1 MARKIV
7 VTSGKGGVGKTTI
20 LANLGIYLSKQGLK
34 VALIDADFGLNNL
47 DVVMGIEDKIVYDIN
62 DVLSGKCRVKQALV
76 QDETRK
82 NLYVLSS
89 MGIRTNSNFTNQNL
103 KVVIENLSG
112 TFDYILID
120 CPAGIDE
127 GFHKAVSVVDE
138 ALLIATPT
146 MSSLRDADKVISI
159 LKSYNIA
166 NIKIVLN
173 KVRGDLILENK
184 MIDPYSVERLLKTD
198 IIGIIPEEDDV
209 FLSCGYEIPSRSSA
223 GKAIKLLVENVNVGT
238 KKMFDT
244 TKKYSGFFGSIKR
257 SIKNSV

>member
-7 VTSGKGGVGKTTI
+7 ITSGKGGVGKTTV
-20 LANLGIYLSKQGLK
+20 LANLGIYLSKQGYR

-47 DVVMGIEDKIVYDIN
+47 DVVLGIEDKVVYDIA
-62 DVLSGKCRVKQALV
+62 DVLLGRCRVKQALV

-89 MGIRTNSNFTNQNL
+89 MGLKTNSNLTNQNL
-103 KVVIENLSG
+103 KIVVENLSG

-138 ALLIATPT
+138 AILVATPT

-159 LKSYNIA
+159 LKSYEIE

-173 KVRGDLILENK
+173 RVRGDLILENK
-184 MIDPYSVERLLKTD
+184 MIDPFSVERLLKTE
-198 IIGIIPEEDDV
+198 IVGIIPEEDEV
-209 FLSCGYEIPSRSSA
+209 FLSCGYEIPSRSRA
-223 GKAIKLLVENVNVGT
+223 GKAMKMLTENVNVGS

-244 TKKYSGFFGSIKR
+244 TKKYSGFLGSIKR